1 MNSLEYLINNRFHK
15 TFQKP
20 TPISHLIRSF
30 KVPLDLQFSNNTLI
44 SEKVV
49 KRFGINIENRLT
61 MTLTWIFKLDNFAEK
76 LARISMSIDT
86 KTADNLQSPSQNYNI
101 HIGL

>member
-1 MNSLEYLINNRFHK
+1 M
-15 TFQKP
+15 
-20 TPISHLIRSF
+20 
-30 KVPLDLQFSNNTLI
+30 
-44 SEKVV
+44 V

>member
-1 MNSLEYLINNRFHK
+1 
-15 TFQKP
+15 
-20 TPISHLIRSF
+20 
-30 KVPLDLQFSNNTLI
+30 
-44 SEKVV
+44 
-49 KRFGINIENRLT
+49 